1 VPEPVDLDTREQV
14 LREAMREAGAVALD
28 SFARRDTTIAF
39 KGPQDYLSEVDAA
52 VERLLAQRLLGA
64 FPDDSFLGEEGGGE
78 VGERVWVVD
87 PIDGTANFLR
97 GIGHFCISVG
107 FLALGRIQL
116 GAILNPATDEL
127 FFARRGRG
135 AALNGKPI
143 RVASTASMGQASV
156 EIGWSTR
163 VPNGDYLAVC
173 ARVLAA
179 GASFRRVG
187 SGALGI
193 AYVADGRQDAY
204 VELHINAWD
213 CLAGL
218 LLVEEAGGRV
228 SDFLA
233 GDGLRRGNPVLVT
246 APGIADAVVEATGV
260 RLRAT
265 AAL

>member
-1 VPEPVDLDTREQV
+1 
-14 LREAMREAGAVALD
+14 
-28 SFARRDTTIAF
+28 
-39 KGPQDYLSEVDAA
+39 
-52 VERLLAQRLLGA
+52 
-64 FPDDSFLGEEGGGE
+64 
-78 VGERVWVVD
+78 
-87 PIDGTANFLR
+87 
-97 GIGHFCISVG
+97 
-107 FLALGRIQL
+107 
-116 GAILNPATDEL
+116 
-127 FFARRGRG
+127 
-135 AALNGKPI
+135 
-143 RVASTASMGQASV
+143 MGQASV

-173 ARVLAA
+173 ARVLTA

-233 GDGLRRGNPVLVT
+233 EDGLRRGNPVLVT
-246 APGIADAVVEATGV
+246 APGIAAAVVEATGI
-260 RLRAT
+260 RLRPT
-265 AAL
+265 AAP

>member
-1 VPEPVDLDTREQV
+1 MSEPVDLDTRERA
-14 LREAMREAGAVALD
+14 LRDPLHEAGALALD
-28 SFARRDTTIAF
+28 SFARRDATIAF

-52 VERLLAQRLLGA
+52 VERLLADRLLGA
-64 FPDDSFLGEEGGGE
+64 CPGDTFLGEESGGE
-78 VGERVWVVD
+78 AGDQVWVVD

-107 FLALGRIQL
+107 FLAQGRIQL

-135 AALNGKPI
+135 ATLNGSPI

-163 VPNGDYLAVC
+163 VPDSDYLAVC

-233 GDGLRRGNPVLVT
+233 NDGLRSGNPVLVA
-246 APGIADAVVEATGV
+246 APGIAEAIVAATGV
-260 RLRAT
+260 RLRP
-265 AAL
+265 